1 MFLIYLL
8 QTAAAAGNVRCIIS
22 CVPGRLDTLKDFMNR
37 VLAASSVL
45 NQYEAE
51 KNRSPSQKCL
61 GSLPQLISNLKKAP
75 KLEQPFFV
83 LLKGAR
89 FRL

>member
-22 CVPGRLDTLKDFMNR
+22 CVPGRL
-37 VLAASSVL
+37 LAASSVL

>member
-8 QTAAAAGNVRCIIS
+8 QTVAAAGNVRCIIS
-22 CVPGRLDTLKDFMNR
+22 CVPGRPDTLKDFMNW
-37 VLAASSVL
+37 VLAASSVF

-61 GSLPQLISNLKKAP
+61 GSLPQLRSKP
-75 KLEQPFFV
+75 KRAQN
-83 LLKGAR
+83 
-89 FRL
+89 